1 MKKPSTQKRRHV
13 GGVVGQTCSI
23 QRNHMVPLKTARR
36 REGEA
41 RVSMSVS
48 VMILEERGG
57 GEV

>member
-48 VMILEERGG
+48 VI
-57 GEV
+57 